1 MSGEAMNEIPVYL
14 FTGFLEAGKT
24 TMIQR
29 AMEDA
34 GFNAGEQTLLL
45 VCEEGEEEFDPTAF
59 ASTHAWIETV
69 DDESALT
76 PDFLARLE
84 EKYHMERVIVEYNGV
99 WQLSTFFRAL
109 PDGWLVYQEIF
120 TVDSTTIQNYNA
132 NMRSLVADKLSS
144 CDLVVFNRL
153 AAGADVMPLHKLVR
167 GVSRRANIEYDYLD
181 GHAEPDEIEDPL
193 PFDVNADVIE
203 IADRDYG
210 IWFSDLMDDMEKYD
224 GKTVRFKGIVA
235 VDAKFPPNTMA
246 VGRHLMT
253 CCANDIQYA
262 ALVCKWKRAA
272 SLRARDWVTVTGK
285 ISVERHKLYGRVGP
299 VLIATD
305 VTYAQKPDE
314 EVVSLS

>member
-1 MSGEAMNEIPVYL
+1 MNEIPVYL

-109 PDGWLVYQEIF
+109 PDG
-120 TVDSTTIQNYNA
+120 A
-132 NMRSLVADKLSS
+132 SLDM
-144 CDLVVFNRL
+144 
-153 AAGADVMPLHKLVR
+153 AGAYPAEAGVLSAIR
-167 GVSRRANIEYDYLD
+167 G
-181 GHAEPDEIEDPL
+181 
-193 PFDVNADVIE
+193 
-203 IADRDYG
+203 
-210 IWFSDLMDDMEKYD
+210 
-224 GKTVRFKGIVA
+224 
-235 VDAKFPPNTMA
+235 
-246 VGRHLMT
+246 
-253 CCANDIQYA
+253 
-262 ALVCKWKRAA
+262 ALV
-272 SLRARDWVTVTGK
+272 TP
-285 ISVERHKLYGRVGP
+285 GRSTRWRQGC
-299 VLIATD
+299 
-305 VTYAQKPDE
+305 
-314 EVVSLS
+314 